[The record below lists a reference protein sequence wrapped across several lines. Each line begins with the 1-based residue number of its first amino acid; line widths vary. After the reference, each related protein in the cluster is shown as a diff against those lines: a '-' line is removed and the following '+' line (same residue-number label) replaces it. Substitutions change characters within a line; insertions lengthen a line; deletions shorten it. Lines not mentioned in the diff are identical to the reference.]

1 MGTCYKNNTMKSSKD
16 KCYNTAMD
24 CTRIALEEG
33 LKIIAKHIPM
43 RSLSLF
49 QTENTI
55 KCLTCG
61 FGSPI
66 TIIEEKVKVLVH
78 NQQTTA
84 DVDHTIYTY
93 PLSLICNISNQYRI
107 RNDTDRFSFGRSPF
121 IIEPLDIVIITDGSS
136 LRDGININNIN
147 KNPCIGNEFS
157 ESPFKWEHRIHLFV
171 VTTGCIDESS
181 ISIPPDI
188 IEFITQTG
196 GEVIRSGQ
204 GIDKTIEEFSK
215 LINVIVTSPFPAIKI
230 NVNNEAKYVKLKIK
244 SITGEWP
251 IPEFIGKELITIRP
265 TYPVMRI
272 DSSNNKDSDHTKF
285 LDIAKQ
291 LDISIDSYEIVSSES
306 SIVNVLD
313 ANRIRGVTMVDSSNN
328 FTSLPFAMIS
338 REKNKLETLMIMPY
352 NYTTLLPL
360 VKATLDAKNKSDG
373 NSWIQSWRTQIDDYI
388 RRLPGYYYI
397 PISRLMKRV
406 GLPFPNIEYNLNR
419 NFIKK
424 MKYMQT
430 VASREIILLEAAE
443 SKKWER
449 LPLDAAQ
456 LAIGPTEL
464 QRGLLESPYAVTVS
478 TSLSSSAKSYDLL
491 ASLEKMRKLIYGGPQ
506 SISCHGLSVD
516 GIDGAGSYI
525 QSGHIEADKNDWF
538 GLATGA
544 NITRQLKMTDAG
556 RYLNVLARKEAN
568 RDPMMAVDVSSQEE
582 DSAKGILKRKFS
594 VHFGNRYSQSKTKTK
609 TSESSSSSS
618 LSMSIEGIAFDKN
631 SYEEFLV
638 DSPAPHRGASSSDK
652 VKPGR
657 KMMPPSLFPT
667 IKTESTI
674 VVETAVSSPTS
685 VSSSPASVSSSPA
698 SVSSSSPASVSVLPD
713 GWVEGF
719 SKKHSR
725 IFWFHAGR
733 NESVWKIPTNDS

>member
-1 MGTCYKNNTMKSSKD
+1 
-16 KCYNTAMD
+16 
-24 CTRIALEEG
+24 
-33 LKIIAKHIPM
+33 
-43 RSLSLF
+43 
-49 QTENTI
+49 
-55 KCLTCG
+55 
-61 FGSPI
+61 
-66 TIIEEKVKVLVH
+66 
-78 NQQTTA
+78 
-84 DVDHTIYTY
+84 
-93 PLSLICNISNQYRI
+93 
-107 RNDTDRFSFGRSPF
+107 
-121 IIEPLDIVIITDGSS
+121 
-136 LRDGININNIN
+136 
-147 KNPCIGNEFS
+147 
-157 ESPFKWEHRIHLFV
+157 
-171 VTTGCIDESS
+171 
-181 ISIPPDI
+181 
-188 IEFITQTG
+188 
-196 GEVIRSGQ
+196 
-204 GIDKTIEEFSK
+204 
-215 LINVIVTSPFPAIKI
+215 
-230 NVNNEAKYVKLKIK
+230 
-244 SITGEWP
+244 
-251 IPEFIGKELITIRP
+251 
-265 TYPVMRI
+265 
-272 DSSNNKDSDHTKF
+272 
-285 LDIAKQ
+285 
-291 LDISIDSYEIVSSES
+291 
-306 SIVNVLD
+306 
-313 ANRIRGVTMVDSSNN
+313 
-328 FTSLPFAMIS
+328 MIL
-338 REKNKLETLMIMPY
+338 REKNSTTTLMIMPY

-373 NSWIQSWRTQIDDYI
+373 NSWIQLWRTQIDDYI

-430 VASREIILLEAAE
+430 VASRAIVLLEAAE

-594 VHFGNRYSQSKTKTK
+594 VCFGNRYSQSKTKTK

-618 LSMSIEGIAFDKN
+618 LSMSVEGIAFDKN

-657 KMMPPSLFPT
+657 KVMPPSLFPT

-674 VVETAVSSPTS
+674 VVETAVSSPT
-685 VSSSPASVSSSPA
+685 SVSSSPA

-733 NESVWKIPTNDS
+733 NESVWKIPTND